1 VPTSTRLRTSARPK
15 SRYQPLPLRRP
26 PAPVAAP
33 SPSGAGTVAETA
45 RPLVELLLGRPV
57 PVRFEFYDGSTLGP
71 DGGPGVVRI
80 RSADALRRLLWAP
93 GELGLARAFVC
104 GDMEIEGDIIALLGE
119 AQRRA
124 PADLRFLGL
133 PGWSAAVRAA
143 RDLGAIGP
151 PLPPPP
157 EEVLPRG
164 RRHSTSRDAAS
175 VSHHYDVG
183 NDFYRLFLGPTM
195 AYSCARFASPD
206 MGLEA
211 AQWAKY
217 ELACRKLGL
226 HEQPGMRLLDV
237 GCGWGSMAMHAAA
250 CHGAT
255 VVGVTVSREQAELA
269 RRRVGDAG
277 LAGQVEIRV
286 QDYRAVRDGD
296 LDAISSIGMFE
307 HVGKARQDEYFETL
321 RARLRPGGRLLNH
334 AISTPGSSRMSRRS
348 FMYRYVFPD
357 GELIDV
363 GEAILAMERAGFE
376 VRDVESLREHYV
388 KTLHAWVA
396 NLEAHW
402 DEAVALVG
410 PARARVWRIYMA
422 GSANRFE
429 SGAIA
434 VHQVLGVATD
444 GNGRSGM
451 PPTRA
456 GWD

>member
-1 VPTSTRLRTSARPK
+1 
-15 SRYQPLPLRRP
+15 
-26 PAPVAAP
+26 
-33 SPSGAGTVAETA
+33 
-45 RPLVELLLGRPV
+45 
-57 PVRFEFYDGSTLGP
+57 
-71 DGGPGVVRI
+71 
-80 RSADALRRLLWAP
+80 
-93 GELGLARAFVC
+93 
-104 GDMEIEGDIIALLGE
+104 
-119 AQRRA
+119 
-124 PADLRFLGL
+124 
-133 PGWSAAVRAA
+133 
-143 RDLGAIGP
+143 
-151 PLPPPP
+151 
-157 EEVLPRG
+157 
-164 RRHSTSRDAAS
+164 
-175 VSHHYDVG
+175 
-183 NDFYRLFLGPTM
+183 
-195 AYSCARFASPD
+195 
-206 MGLEA
+206 
-211 AQWAKY
+211 
-217 ELACRKLGL
+217 
-226 HEQPGMRLLDV
+226 
-237 GCGWGSMAMHAAA
+237 MHAAA

-396 NLEAHW
+396 NLEANW